1 MKKMMMALA
10 VSALMF
16 GAVFTAGSVYAQ
28 DEAAPTAQ
36 TENANQ
42 EAAAPKETTFWDV
55 IVGSGWL
62 GVVLWLALFASG
74 IFAAYFIID
83 GFILVRPTKMM
94 PQGLTDQVKEAMDQG
109 DVMRAIE
116 ICDNDPS
123 SMAKILKA
131 GFAHVEEGFDVIDEA
146 IGAAADIEIEQMMQ
160 RLNWISVCSALAPML
175 GLLGTVQGMIM
186 TFATIAIQGVEISSL
201 SLTISQALYTTAGGL
216 TVAIPAIT
224 FFYALR
230 NTAPATSS
238 RTCATSRSSKSKRR
252 MLGAARPLRPPLTH
266 RHPQPEALPWPRRKR
281 IRAKTMVPRSI

>member
-201 SLTISQALYTTAGGL
+201 SLTISQALYTTAGG
-216 TVAIPAIT
+216 
-224 FFYALR
+224 
-230 NTAPATSS
+230 PATSS

>member
-28 DEAAPTAQ
+28 DAAAPVAQ
-36 TENANQ
+36 TEGANQ
-42 EAAAPKETTFWDV
+42 QGEAPQETTFWMV
-55 IVGSGWL
+55 VFGSGWV
-62 GVVLWLALFASG
+62 GVVLWAALFASG
-74 IFAAYFIID
+74 IFATYFIID

-116 ICDNDPS
+116 ICDKDPS

-160 RLNWISVCSALAPML
+160 RLNWISVCSSLAPML
-175 GLLGTVQGMIM
+175 GLLGTVQGMIL

-201 SLTISQALYTTAGGL
+201 SMTISQALYTTAGGHQRPHQE
-216 TVAIPAIT
+216 PAQRRGRRRVNGGC
-224 FFYALR
+224 LGR
-230 NTAPATSS
+230 RAP
-238 RTCATSRSSKSKRR
+238 C
-252 MLGAARPLRPPLTH
+252 ARPSPTGIHNRRLSHGQEEKELT
-266 RHPQPEALPWPRRKR
+266 RE
-281 IRAKTMVPRSI
+281 

>member
-83 GFILVRPTKMM
+83 GFILVRPAKMM

-116 ICDNDPS
+116 ICDSDPS

-160 RLNWISVCSALAPML
+160 RLNWISVCSSLAPML
-175 GLLGTVQGMIM
+175 GLLGTVQGMIL

-230 NTAPATSS
+230 NTANRLVLRMQVVTSDLI
-238 RTCATSRSSKSKRR
+238 KN
-252 MLGAARPLRPPLTH
+252 LRNV
-266 RHPQPEALPWPRRKR
+266 E
-281 IRAKTMVPRSI
+281 VVEE

>member
-10 VSALMF
+10 VSDLMF

-42 EAAAPKETTFWDV
+42 KEGEAPQETTFWMV
-55 IVGSGWL
+55 VFGSGWR
-62 GVVLWLALFASG
+62 GVVLWAALFASG
-74 IFAAYFIID
+74 IFATYFIID
-83 GFILVRPTKMM
+83 GFILVRPAKMM

-116 ICDNDPS
+116 ICDSDPS

-160 RLNWISVCSALAPML
+160 RLNWISVCSSLAPMI
-175 GLLGTVQGMIM
+175 GLLGTVQGMIL

-201 SLTISQALYTTAGGL
+201 SMTISQALYTTAGGL
-216 TVAIPAIT
+216 VVAIPAIT

-230 NTAPATSS
+230 NTANRLVLRMQVVTSDLIKNL
-238 RTCATSRSSKSKRR
+238 RTV
-252 MLGAARPLRPPLTH
+252 
-266 RHPQPEALPWPRRKR
+266 EA
-281 IRAKTMVPRSI
+281 VEE

>member
-28 DEAAPTAQ
+28 DAAAPVAQ
-36 TENANQ
+36 TEGANQ
-42 EAAAPKETTFWDV
+42 QGEAPQETTFWMV
-55 IVGSGWL
+55 VFGSGWV
-62 GVVLWLALFASG
+62 GVVLWAALFASG
-74 IFAAYFIID
+74 IFATYFIID

-116 ICDNDPS
+116 ICDKDPS

-175 GLLGTVQGMIM
+175 GLLGTVQGMIL

-201 SLTISQALYTTAGGL
+201 SMTISQALYTTAGGL
-216 TVAIPAIT
+216 VVAIPAIT
-224 FFYALR
+224 FFYTSDLIKNLR
-230 NTAPATSS
+230 NV
-238 RTCATSRSSKSKRR
+238 
-252 MLGAARPLRPPLTH
+252 
-266 RHPQPEALPWPRRKR
+266 E
-281 IRAKTMVPRSI
+281 VVEE